1 MAPAS
6 LTNNDDVRN
15 ADMND
20 DRKVDKIVETRLNSY
35 EYGFKSAME
44 IVRIHLLGRH
54 FEEYASPED
63 LRKDLLDEMAKTL
76 AATMEKWWA
85 AETDWAR
92 QLKVMETLY
101 QQKVYDS
108 AEYYREQFR
117 KLDERYFKTLCKFA
131 DGKVGNPNKPT
142 EDRWDD

>member
-1 MAPAS
+1 MAPAY

-20 DRKVDKIVETRLNSY
+20 DCKVNKIVETRLNSY

-85 AETDWAR
+85 AEKDWAH

-108 AEYYREQFR
+108 AEYYRDQFR

-142 EDRWDD
+142 EDHWDD